1 MGAAVD
7 AQTTGNRREKGTTMR
22 KYMVEFFD
30 GIGPYSGLP
39 EAPSADNTFDTLTQC
54 RDYFAAVADTC
65 HPYTATDDG
74 GPWASVRYV
83 SEWDGISYGDSRFA
97 HLTIGPKGGI
107 RTEWSW

>member
-1 MGAAVD
+1 M
-7 AQTTGNRREKGTTMR
+7 
-22 KYMVEFFD
+22 
-30 GIGPYSGLP
+30 
-39 EAPSADNTFDTLTQC
+39 
-54 RDYFAAVADTC
+54 ADTC